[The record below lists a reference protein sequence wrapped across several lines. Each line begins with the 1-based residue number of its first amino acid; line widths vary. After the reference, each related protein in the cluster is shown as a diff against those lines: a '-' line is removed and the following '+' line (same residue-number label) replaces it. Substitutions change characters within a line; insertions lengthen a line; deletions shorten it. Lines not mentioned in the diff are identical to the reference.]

1 MMAAKLFD
9 GQTAYDHEVMVG
21 IDGDRLTIAMPDGST
36 ETVGL
41 SELAIVD
48 EDKRDIT
55 LSRSGQPGWR
65 LIIPQ
70 PVDEALRARIK
81 KPSRYGGWIDRF
93 GLAKASIVLGAVAAG
108 IVAVGY
114 AAPAWIAPYV
124 PESWE
129 RNLGTALV
137 GDFGDNACRTP
148 EADKALAKLE
158 RRVSGG
164 DPGPAAM
171 TILDIGIFNAA
182 ALPGKQIVIFKGAL
196 DDTDN
201 PDAMAGILAHELAH
215 VRRRHVTQALIR
227 ELGIGALIRLFAG
240 DIGANAEQIVSLS
253 YTRSNEAEADADA
266 IVALHK
272 AGIDPRPTGALFAK
286 LSKMSGNM
294 EAVEFLN
301 SHPKTKER
309 AAAFKAS
316 YDPRAH
322 YTPSVTAED
331 YKAMRDACDKL
342 DEDDGEDD

>member
-1 MMAAKLFD
+1 MTPAKLFD
-9 GQTAYDHEVMVG
+9 GQTAYDHDVEISV
-21 IDGDRLTIAMPDGST
+21 DDNRLRMAMPDGSV
-36 ETVGL
+36 EAIEL
-41 SELAIVD
+41 SDLSILD
-48 EDKRDIT
+48 EDRRDMT
-55 LSRSGQPGWR
+55 LSRAGQPGWR
-65 LIIPQ
+65 LIVAQ
-70 PVDEALRARIK
+70 PVDEQLRAKLR
-81 KPSRYGGWIDRF
+81 KPSRYGGWIDRY

-108 IVAVGY
+108 IVAIGY

-148 EADKALAKLE
+148 ESAKAMAKLE
-158 RRVSGG
+158 RRISGG
-164 DPGPAAM
+164 EPGPAAM
-171 TILDIGIFNAA
+171 TIIDIGIFNAA
-182 ALPGKQIVIFKGAL
+182 ALPGKQVVIFKGAL

-266 IVALHK
+266 IVALRK

-286 LSKMSGNM
+286 LSRKNSSL

-316 YDPRAH
+316 YDPKAH
-322 YTPSVTAED
+322 YTPSIMAAD
-331 YKAMRDACDKL
+331 YQAMRKACGDP
-342 DEDDGEDD
+342 DEGGGEE